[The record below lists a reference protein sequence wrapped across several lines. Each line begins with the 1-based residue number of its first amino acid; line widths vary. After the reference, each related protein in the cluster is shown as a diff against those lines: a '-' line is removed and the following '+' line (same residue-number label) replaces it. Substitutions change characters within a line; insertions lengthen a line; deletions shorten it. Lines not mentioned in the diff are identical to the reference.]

1 MTTLTTQFNLRS
13 DNNGIPGTI
22 INSPF
27 NTGDTFFVE
36 VLMGDIR
43 DIAVGIT
50 SSNIA
55 FSFDENQLQNIN
67 NPFDSASLSSP
78 LLPSTFIFGRTG
90 NLDNSNGTITNL
102 GAGSLPN
109 IGFGSA
115 IGIDQLEPFSLLHFQ
130 VIGTE
135 TSTLTLDIDLS
146 QTGFTDG
153 TFANQSPNQSQFN
166 QLIEVNPSDTPTI
179 PEPSMNIALFLI
191 GLFIFLR
198 VRYNKKPTA

>member
-36 VLMGDIR
+36 ILMGDIR
-43 DIAVGIT
+43 NDAVGIT

-55 FSFDENQLQNIN
+55 LSFDENQIQNIN
-67 NPFDSASLSSP
+67 NPFDPASLSSP
-78 LLPSTFIFGRTG
+78 LLPSTFPLFRTG
-90 NLDNSNGTITNL
+90 TLDNANGTITNL
-102 GAGSLPN
+102 EAASFPSGFSGSP
-109 IGFGSA
+109 
-115 IGIDQLEPFSLLHFQ
+115 IGINQLDTFSLLHFQ

-135 TSTLTLDIDLS
+135 TSTLTLDIDLT
-146 QTGFTDG
+146 QTGFADG
-153 TFANQSPNQSQFN
+153 TFASQSPNQSQFN
-166 QLIEVNPSDTPTI
+166 QLIEVNASDTPTV